1 MRQITENEKQL
12 LEKLVQLKQSARLEE
27 LQVATLLRKELN
39 CFALRWNIE
48 PNKTLVFIL
57 HETMVVKRLIG
68 MH

>member
-1 MRQITENEKQL
+1 MRQFTENEKQL

-39 CFALRWNIE
+39 CFALKWNIE
-48 PNKTLVFIL
+48 TDKTLVFIL
-57 HETMVVKRLIG
+57 HETSIVKKLIG